1 MRLPLYLDLDNNE
14 NDELEHTATG
24 RRTPRRKRKTL
35 PLHRPP
41 PVLGAPCRH
50 HSTSFHWSRSA
61 DRHGLLPLLFL
72 LLSRFL
78 SPCFLLLTAE
88 TR

>member
-41 PVLGAPCRH
+41 RCSEPHAAITQLVSTGAAPPTAMACSLYSSSYSLAFSHPV
-50 HSTSFHWSRSA
+50 SFS
-61 DRHGLLPLLFL
+61 
-72 LLSRFL
+72 
-78 SPCFLLLTAE
+78 
-88 TR
+88 